1 MEINRPAYFFLNLR
15 VVFYG
20 LWILLGVMQA
30 ALTELQDDEAYY
42 WVFSK
47 YPDWGYFD
55 HPPLIAILI
64 KAGYALFPNELGV
77 RLFPFVLHLLT
88 LFTLE
93 KLTKD
98 QPRNLFYL
106 IILSIAALQLTGFM
120 AVPDTPL
127 LFSTAIFFLCY
138 KWLLEKRDFT
148 TSVLL
153 GLSCALLMYSKY
165 HGALV
170 ILFTIVSN
178 PRLFLN
184 YRIYVAGLVALVIF
198 LPHLLWQY
206 EHQWVSF
213 RYHLLESNVNVY
225 RLSYTLSYLTGQ
237 FLLAGPIAG
246 VILLPAAILYRS
258 RDELDRALK
267 FTLLGVYLFFLLS
280 SFRGKVEM
288 NWTAPVLIPLVIL
301 SCKFLAGHPRWFKL
315 LRVLVP
321 VSILL
326 VMAARILMV
335 ADLAPIDA
343 IRKKY
348 HAWKDWPSE
357 MKAKTGGSPVVFS
370 NSYQRASKYWFYSGQ
385 LTYSQNLYKEHR
397 NQYNYWPVEDSI
409 LGDTVHY
416 LDIYDLHRFRDT
428 TLTPM
433 GIIGYKFDPEFTS
446 LARVQLQPSKKTYEV
461 RNGDSLSVISEIVMP
476 VSHRNYLEQKKRH
489 TCRLVIAVFAGN
501 KWLKDIPASIR
512 FGDLLAPRI
521 VVKFLPNLKKG
532 KYQLLL
538 ALQNDGYHPTHNS
551 ERFTLI
557 VK

>member
-1 MEINRPAYFFLNLR
+1 MEFTRPTYSFLNQR

-20 LWILLGVMQA
+20 FWIILGVMQA

-47 YPDWGYFD
+47 FPDWGYFD
-55 HPPLIAILI
+55 HPPLIAVLI

-77 RLFPFVLHLLT
+77 RLFPLVLHLLT
-88 LFTLE
+88 LFILE
-93 KLTKD
+93 RLTKD

-106 IILSIAALQLTGFM
+106 ILLSVGALQLTGFM

-127 LFSTAIFFLCY
+127 LFSTALFFLCY
-138 KWLLEKRDFT
+138 RRLLEKGDLIS
-148 TSVLL
+148 SVFL

-170 ILFTIVSN
+170 ILFTIASN

-184 YRIYVAGLVALVIF
+184 YRIYAAGFTALVLF
-198 LPHLLWQY
+198 FPHLLWQY
-206 EHQWVSF
+206 EHQWVSV
-213 RYHLLESNVNVY
+213 RYHLYQSNVNDY
-225 RLSYTLSYLTGQ
+225 RVSHSLSYLAGQ
-237 FLLAGPIAG
+237 LLLAGPIAG
-246 VILLPAAILYRS
+246 IILIPATIFYKR
-258 RDELDRALK
+258 RDEFDKALK
-267 FTLLGVYLFFLLS
+267 FTLVGVYLFFLLS

-301 SCKFLAGHPRWFKL
+301 SCKFLAGHPRWSNL
-315 LRVLVP
+315 LRTLAP

-326 VMAARILMV
+326 VMAARIIMV
-335 ADLAPIDA
+335 ADLVEMDS

-409 LGDTVHY
+409 LGDSIHY

-428 TLTPM
+428 MLTPLGM
-433 GIIGYKFDPEFTS
+433 IGCKFDRDFAS
-446 LARVQLQPSKKTYEV
+446 LARVQLKPSKKTYEI
-461 RNGDSLSVISEIVMP
+461 RNGDSLTIISEIGMP
-476 VSHRNYLEQKKRH
+476 VSHRNFLEQKKEQS
-489 TCRLVIAVFAGN
+489 CRLLIAVFAGN
-501 KWLKDIPASIR
+501 RWLKDIPASIR
-512 FGDLLAPRI
+512 FEELLTPQMF
-521 VVKFLPNLKKG
+521 VKFLSNLKKG
-532 KYQLLL
+532 RYQLMF

-557 VK
+557 VQ